1 MASHRQIDC
10 PVPPDTGRPG
20 HVFTCSC
27 GRTWTELARQHT
39 TFLGAVLGNE
49 REVDGS
55 RGRWLRKA
63 PKR

>member
-1 MASHRQIDC
+1 MTHSRLDC

-27 GRTWTELARQHT
+27 GRTWTEIASQRT
-39 TFLGAVLGNE
+39 STWGALMGTE

-55 RGRWLRKA
+55 RGRWLRKG